1 MADSANR
8 LQIERDFAQAKRLGR
23 WLSDEEALS
32 AAETEARLRQRQQ
45 EIERNRGKLWAL
57 TLICLIIPPLWP
69 LALGLSLYL
78 LFPLTTRRFVVAA
91 GLGLTLLVLLSA
103 GALAAFLVWLWM
115 LFG

>member
-8 LQIERDFAQAKRLGR
+8 LQIERDFAQAQRLGR

-45 EIERNRGKLWAL
+45 EMERNRGKLWVL

-69 LALGLSLYL
+69 LALCLSLYQ

-91 GLGLTLLVLLSA
+91 GLGLTLLVLVSA
-103 GALAAFLVWLWM
+103 GAVTALLVWLWM
-115 LFG
+115 LLF

>member
-8 LQIERDFAQAKRLGR
+8 LQIERDFAQAQRLGR

-32 AAETEARLRQRQQ
+32 AAEAESRLRQRQL
-45 EIERNRGKLWAL
+45 EMERNRGKLWAL

-78 LFPLTTRRFVVAA
+78 LFPLTTRRVVMAA

-103 GALAAFLVWLWM
+103 GAVAALVVGLWM